1 MVSALKLDPARPLIV
16 CDADEVLLQFVAGL
30 ERFLERQG
38 CLLDLTSFAIHG
50 NVRYRDTGLTVAGED
65 VTRLIAAFFD
75 NETRTMDAVPGA
87 AAALAALGTRAQ
99 IVILSNLPESARGA
113 RAENLAGHG
122 IAYPVIAGSGPKGAI
137 VKRLIEGFAK
147 PVVFVDDLPP
157 HHTSVAA
164 ETPHVHRLHFIA
176 DPRLAKLLPPAKDA
190 HRRIDDWPAA
200 KDWIAS
206 VIEGD

>member
-1 MVSALKLDPARPLIV
+1 MVSGLKLDPARPLIV

-50 NVRYRDTGLTVAGED
+50 NVRSRDTGLTVAGED

-75 NETRTMDAVPGA
+75 NETRTMEAVPGA
-87 AAALAALGTRAQ
+87 AAALAALGARAQ

-113 RAENLAGHG
+113 RAENLASHG
-122 IAYPVIAGSGPKGAI
+122 MAYPVIAGHGPKGTI
-137 VKRLIEGFAK
+137 VKRLIADFAK

-190 HRRIDDWPAA
+190 HRRIDDWPGA